1 VRRRVISVGSILVA
15 VIALGLVLYNATI
28 VDRRPPSV
36 VGVSLSATA
45 GSATVA
51 ETYAAIDIELSEPVR
66 QSSVERRFRIDP
78 PIPGTLSWNE
88 TTLIFTPSQG
98 LPTKTRFTVTVD
110 KGFEDL
116 AGNMA
121 PAGLDPWAFETV
133 GRPLVLNTAPAT
145 GADKVP
151 VDTPLAITFDRLM
164 DPTTVE
170 RAIEIQ
176 PAAQFH
182 ASWAGATVTL
192 TWETP
197 LQFGAT
203 YQVTIDPTAT
213 AEDGAK
219 LVDAFT
225 TRFTT
230 VTASLGSGTTVPSD
244 GVAGISVRTPIAV
257 VFDGQIDPGS
267 VGSAL
272 DITPSVQGATDV
284 VTVPTDTNPA
294 PPVGSAESPSPST
307 TGGTMLV
314 FQPSGPLAP
323 HTTYT
328 VTLKP
333 VVTRAG
339 SPGQVAPG
347 KTWSFTTGQPTRS
360 GQNQIA
366 FLSAH
371 GGIRNVWLMNPD
383 GSNPRQL
390 TDELAPVAGF
400 DVAGD
405 GARIAWSAG
414 GQIHLMQI
422 DGGGEQ
428 TLTTGGQFEYA
439 PFFTADGKSLI
450 VGRRD
455 ATGADQGYWLVP
467 LGGGD
472 ERQILPTG
480 APPLGSSDLAGDG
493 VSTGEGSPV
502 WAPRAAF
509 DAVGRRVMLT
519 TGSGDV
525 WLVDLDAASP
535 ATGATDTGLVASDA
549 PVWAPTSGR
558 FFVVGRHASDGADAL
573 WSISLEGSTIKRADA
588 DGSVAVAADGS
599 IAVLIRDTS
608 AATHIAVGR
617 IAGLPTIRSLTSAID
632 LWDRW
637 PAFAPDGKTVLFARV
652 PAANRDVSA
661 GIWTADVSSGRVT
674 ALTTDGAF
682 PRWLP

>member
-1 VRRRVISVGSILVA
+1 VRRRVISVGSVLVA
-15 VIALGLVLYNATI
+15 VIALALVLYNATI

-45 GSATVA
+45 GNATVA
-51 ETYAAIDIELSEPVR
+51 ETFAAIDIELSEPVR
-66 QSSVERRFRIDP
+66 QSTVERRFRIDP
-78 PIPGTLSWNE
+78 PIPGTLSWSG
-88 TTLIFTPSQG
+88 TSLIFTPSQG
-98 LPTKTRFTVTVD
+98 LPTTTRFTVSID

-116 AGNMA
+116 AGNVA

-133 GRPLVLNTAPAT
+133 GRPLVLNTQPAA
-145 GADKVP
+145 GVDKVP
-151 VDTPLAITFDRLM
+151 VDTPLSITFDRLM

-170 RAIEIQ
+170 RAVEIQ
-176 PAAQFH
+176 PAASFH

-192 TWETP
+192 TWEKP
-197 LQFGAT
+197 LQFGTT
-203 YQVTIDPTAT
+203 YLVTIDPTAT

-230 VTASLGSGTTVPSD
+230 VTANLGAGTTVPTD
-244 GVAGISVRTPIAV
+244 GAAGISVRTSIAV
-257 VFDGQIDPGS
+257 VFDGSIDPGS

-284 VTVPTDTNPA
+284 VTVPTDTSPA
-294 PPVGSAESPSPST
+294 APVGSAETPSPST
-307 TGGTMLV
+307 PGR
-314 FQPSGPLAP
+314 PSGPLAP

-339 SPGQVAPG
+339 SPGQVAQG

-390 TDELAPVAGF
+390 TDELVPVAGF
-400 DVAGD
+400 DVTGD
-405 GARIAWSAG
+405 GSHIAWSAG
-414 GQIHLMQI
+414 GQIHIMQI

-428 TLTTGGQFEYA
+428 TLTADGRFEYA
-439 PFFTADGKSLI
+439 PLFTPDDRSLI
-450 VGRRD
+450 VGRREADGVD
-455 ATGADQGYWLVP
+455 AGYWLIP

-472 ERQILPTG
+472 ERQILASG
-480 APPLGSSDLAGDG
+480 APPLGSTDLVGDG
-493 VSTGEGSPV
+493 VSTGEGWPV

-519 TGSGDV
+519 AGSGKV
-525 WLVDLDAASP
+525 WLVDLSAPDPDTA
-535 ATGATDTGLVASDA
+535 ATDTGLVASAA
-549 PVWAPTSGR
+549 PAWAPSSGR
-558 FFVVGRHASDGADAL
+558 FFVVGRAGTDTSDSL

-588 DGSVAVAADGS
+588 DGSVAASGDGS
-599 IAVLIRDTS
+599 VAVLVRDTS
-608 AATHIAVGR
+608 GATHIAVGR
-617 IAGLPTIRSLTSAID
+617 IAGLPTIRSLTSATD

-652 PAANRDVSA
+652 PAANSDVSA
-661 GIWTADVSSGRVT
+661 GIWTADVSTGRVT